1 MHKLVP
7 MLLGYI
13 GPETMLPL
21 ASILAAGVGVILMF
35 WRYIIQLIRRIFGA
49 IFRIFRHN
57 KKKVDTKATLPNN
70 PEAKKPMTDD
80 SVLVKSSDQESGGDA
95 KE

>member
-1 MHKLVP
+1 MNNNTV

-21 ASILAAGVGVILMF
+21 ASILAAGLGVILMF
-35 WRYIIQLIRRIFGA
+35 WRYIIQLIRRMFGA
-49 IFRIFRHN
+49 IFRIFRR
-57 KKKVDTKATLPNN
+57 KKKNIDIKTTLPNN
-70 PEAKKPMTDD
+70 PEVKRTIVDG
-80 SVLVKSSDQESGGDA
+80 SVLVKSSDQENGGDA

>member
-1 MHKLVP
+1 MNNTTV

-35 WRYIIQLIRRIFGA
+35 WKYIIQLIRRMFGA
-49 IFRIFRHN
+49 IFRIFRR
-57 KKKVDTKATLPNN
+57 KKKNVDTTTALPNN
-70 PEAKKPMTDD
+70 SEAKKPMADN
-80 SVLVKSSDQESGGDA
+80 SVLVKNSDQESGGDA
-95 KE
+95 

>member
-1 MHKLVP
+1 MSNITI

-21 ASILAAGVGVILMF
+21 ASFLAAGFGIILMF
-35 WRYIIQLIRRIFGA
+35 WKYIIGLIRRMFCA
-49 IFRIFRHN
+49 IFRR
-57 KKKVDTKATLPNN
+57 KKKDGDIETTLPNN
-70 PEAKKPMTDD
+70 PEAKKPMADD
-80 SVLVKSSDQESGGDA
+80 SALVKSSDREDIGDA

>member
-1 MHKLVP
+1 

-35 WRYIIQLIRRIFGA
+35 WRYIIQLIRRLFGA
-49 IFRIFRHN
+49 IFRR
-57 KKKVDTKATLPNN
+57 KKKNVDAETALPNN
-70 PEAKKPMTDD
+70 PEAKKPIADD
-80 SVLVKSSDQESGGDA
+80 SVLVKSSDRESGRDA